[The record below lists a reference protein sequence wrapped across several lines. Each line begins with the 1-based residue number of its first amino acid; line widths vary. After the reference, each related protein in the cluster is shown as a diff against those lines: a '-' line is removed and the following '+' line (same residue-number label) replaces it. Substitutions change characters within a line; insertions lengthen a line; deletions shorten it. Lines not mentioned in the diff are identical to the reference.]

1 MKPGDF
7 IPLFKEA
14 FQKWRA
20 DGTTWYAAALA
31 FYVIFSLSPLMVI
44 AIAVAGAVFGEQ
56 AARGEIVE
64 QITSLVGFEG
74 AAVIENAIDNAH
86 SETRNTLIASFVG
99 AVMLLW
105 GASKVFAQLQAALN
119 LIWDLEKNP
128 EAGLWNFIR
137 KRFLSFGMVL
147 GVGFLLMVSLLINA
161 FLSGLTNFMG
171 NFTPGLHLLWNI
183 LNNVLSLGV
192 LTLLFA
198 MIYKFLPDAKL
209 TWKNVWVGALMTAL
223 LFTVGKFAIGL
234 YLGRSS
240 IGSVYGA
247 AGSLVVLL
255 IWVYFSALIFFFG
268 AEFIRVYT
276 RRTCGP
282 IEPEPLAVK
291 IPQRQ
296 RRFRF

>member
-1 MKPGDF
+1 
-7 IPLFKEA
+7 
-14 FQKWRA
+14 
-20 DGTTWYAAALA
+20 
-31 FYVIFSLSPLMVI
+31 
-44 AIAVAGAVFGEQ
+44 
-56 AARGEIVE
+56 
-64 QITSLVGFEG
+64 
-74 AAVIENAIDNAH
+74 
-86 SETRNTLIASFVG
+86 
-99 AVMLLW
+99 
-105 GASKVFAQLQAALN
+105 
-119 LIWDLEKNP
+119 
-128 EAGLWNFIR
+128 
-137 KRFLSFGMVL
+137 
-147 GVGFLLMVSLLINA
+147 
-161 FLSGLTNFMG
+161 
-171 NFTPGLHLLWNI
+171 
-183 LNNVLSLGV
+183 VLSLGV

-291 IPQRQ
+291 IPQRK